1 MGQTNAV
8 WGLYGDDGLTFQN
21 GKISTFKMSGLWSR
35 SYAIS
40 TYQGK
45 LDLFVN
51 ENKLYNSNNLQ
62 VDGWTGIAYD
72 SIQSVCFLK
81 IDVNRIGIL
90 YIYNGKKDTF
100 SKILLSEYDKR
111 LNGGMGGIVHGRHK
125 LKIGIVPRNE
135 ALLAYNLVK
144 RLYDN
149 KFIIVWRN
157 KDALNLQVYNYGKP
171 IENKDTLLIK
181 EYYTEPII
189 PDGLKVL
196 YLSGKAT
203 FQSLSHSGNTVILRS
218 HYGLYKQNLYTS
230 KFDTLVQDYSTI
242 TTVKID
248 KVNLKFG
255 ESRLIY
261 KGSYNYKTDS
271 VLNIIG
277 GWQEETSPND
287 SFYYNRNTSNYVKY
301 GRAGVTRIPD
311 TCIYQF
317 NLNKLNNINF
327 IPKYSGLG
335 KQFNYCT
342 FKLMPDGKL
351 YFTDNTLVNQIRKS
365 YVHCNENPNIYGNNN
380 FKRNIYPF
388 ALQDENILNNYN
400 SPANRWY
407 DYVKPKPSIEYSCD
421 AKVTVKNNSD
431 LSLKMDKFTWYFSR
445 TKAGNFEDTITTF
458 EPIIIYTNSGKYPYK
473 VYGYSS
479 AAVYG
484 EWYEDTL
491 FIDIPKKPIAVYSA
505 TDTIICRYL
514 PLQFKN
520 FSFSL
525 ASKPGSIPL
534 YVWTF
539 GDGTTSNDKEPIHI
553 YTKPGTY
560 TVSLFYSNG
569 YCDSTLVKNQYI
581 LVVDA
586 PKAGFSVM
594 NQQGCSPF
602 TANFTDTVTLN
613 VTKKEYWFGDSAKW
627 KTIRTPKFGYTF
639 NKPGHYWAVQKL
651 YGFTGCVIKTDSI
664 QFFISKGLL
673 PTDSIAIT
681 LASYDTLNHLH
692 LEWQNH
698 PAATSYNVYRSVD
711 GSNFSLLANNTQPN
725 YTDIGIFKTP
735 HYYKILA
742 MDSCGKVSAAKNSVK
757 PQWIAGQRLPANEAS
772 ILTYTAD
779 EGLGLPQSLEL
790 EWTNRYAINLS
801 LGETNPINPYRDDNF
816 AQPGFLKKCYRYAAN
831 YEGIKMYSNYECID
845 FEPQMFVPNSFTPNG
860 DGLNDNFLP
869 SMMGIVSY
877 DMKVFNRWGQLVY
890 SGNTPWDGMINGQA
904 TEADVFMYSIHII
917 RNDRNSE
924 FYKGMVHLIR

>member
-1 MGQTNAV
+1 MGQTIAV

-21 GKISTFKMSGLWSR
+21 GKISTFKMSGLWNR

-45 LDLFVN
+45 LDLYLN
-51 ENKLYNSNNLQ
+51 ENKLYNSTNLQ

-81 IDVNRIGIL
+81 IDVNRIGML

-111 LNGGMGGIVHGRHK
+111 LNGGKGGIVQGRHK

-149 KFIIVWRN
+149 KFIIIWRN
-157 KDALNLQVYNYGKP
+157 KDSLNLQVYNYGKP
-171 IENKDTLLIK
+171 IEHKDTLLIK
-181 EYYTEPII
+181 EYYNEPVI
-189 PDGLKVL
+189 PDGLKGL

-242 TTVKID
+242 TTIKID

-255 ESRLIY
+255 ESRLVY
-261 KGSYNYKTDS
+261 NGSYNYKTDS

-287 SFYYNRNTSNYVKY
+287 SFYYNRNTRQYIKF
-301 GRAGVTRIPD
+301 GRVGLSESPD

-317 NLNKLNNINF
+317 NLNKINNINV

-365 YVHCNENPNIYGNNN
+365 YIHCNETPNIYGNNN

-388 ALQDENILNNYN
+388 VLQDENILNNYN

-407 DYVKPKPSIEYSCD
+407 DYVKTKPSIDYGCD

-445 TKAGNFEDTITTF
+445 TIAGNFEDTISTF
-458 EPIIIYTNSGKYPYK
+458 EPIVIYTKSGKYPYK

-479 AAVYG
+479 SAVYG

-491 FIDIPKKPIAVYSA
+491 FIDIPKKPIAVFSA

-525 ASKPGSIPL
+525 VSKPGGIPL

-539 GDGTTSNDKEPIHI
+539 GDGTTSNDKEPTHI
-553 YTKPGTY
+553 YTKPGIY

-581 LVVDA
+581 RVVDA

-602 TANFTDTVTLN
+602 MANFTDTVTLN
-613 VTKKEYWFGDSAKW
+613 VTKKEYWFSDSAQW
-627 KTIRTPKFGYTF
+627 KTISTPKFDYTF
-639 NKPGHYWAVQKL
+639 NKHGHYWAVQKL
-651 YGFTGCVIKTDSI
+651 YGHTGCVIRTDSI

-698 PAATSYNVYRSVD
+698 QAATSYNVYRSAD
-711 GSNFSLLANNTQPN
+711 GNNFSLLTNTTQTN

-735 HYYKILA
+735 SYYKILA
-742 MDSCGKVSAAKNSVK
+742 IDSCGKVSSAKNRVK
-757 PQWIAGQRLPANEAS
+757 PQWIIGERLPANEAS
-772 ILTYTAD
+772 ILTYTPD
-779 EGLGLPQSLEL
+779 VGLGFSQSLEL
-790 EWTNRYAINLS
+790 EWTYRHAINLS
-801 LGETNPINPYRDDNF
+801 LWETNPINPYRDDNF
-816 AQPGFLKKCYRYAAN
+816 AHPGFLKKCYRYVAN
-831 YEGIKMYSNYECID
+831 HNGVKMYSNYECID
-845 FEPQMFVPNSFTPNG
+845 FEPQTYVPNSFTPNG
-860 DGLNDNFLP
+860 DGLNDKFLP

-904 TEADVFMYSIHII
+904 TEADIFIYSIHIM